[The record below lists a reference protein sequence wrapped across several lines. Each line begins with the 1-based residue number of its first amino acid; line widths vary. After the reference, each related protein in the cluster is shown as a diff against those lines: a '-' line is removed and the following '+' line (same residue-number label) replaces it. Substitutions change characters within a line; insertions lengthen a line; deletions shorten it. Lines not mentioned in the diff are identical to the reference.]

1 MGTMKRG
8 LLAAVA
14 SSLVLLTVAAVPV
27 FGQEL
32 KDASD
37 RPYKPVTAE
46 MYNNPPRRNGAVPPY
61 ERRCGISAR

>member
-14 SSLVLLTVAAVPV
+14 SSLVLLTIATVPAS
-27 FGQEL
+27 GQDL

-37 RPYKPVTAE
+37 RPYRTVTE
-46 MYNNPPRRNGAVPPY
+46 QMFKNPPAS
-61 ERRCGISAR
+61 ESAQ